1 MNDLLPWLRGFVPQP
16 ILAPWRERLLACVG
30 AALGLL
36 ATAWFS
42 RLAFGDVNP
51 WFIAPMGA
59 SAVLLFAVPASPL
72 AQPWAIFGGNLVSA
86 LVGVS
91 CAMLIPDA
99 SAAAAFAVALAIGA
113 MFLLRCLHPPGG
125 AVAFTAVLG
134 GPSVSALGYGFAFS
148 PVAVNSLFLVL
159 AALVFNNLLR
169 HHRYPH
175 QAHAP
180 GNRHGTADPAPSD
193 RLGFTRA
200 DLEGAL
206 KDYDELLD
214 VSEDDLEQIFHSVEL
229 RAYRRRRGAVRCG
242 DIMSRDL
249 VIAHPSMALAH
260 AWRLLNEHELRA
272 LPVVDEM
279 NVLLGIIT
287 LRDLIAPPDG
297 GSPRLRSPQLVSDMM
312 SREVQ
317 VARPEQSVADLIPL
331 FSDDGFHHLP
341 VVDQRQRV
349 VGMVTQTDLVAALF
363 RNTLDE
369 GTRPA

>member
-1 MNDLLPWLRGFVPQP
+1 MMNDLLPWLRGFAPQP
-16 ILAPWRERLLACVG
+16 ILAPWRERVLACVG
-30 AALGLL
+30 AAVGLL

-86 LVGVS
+86 LIGVS
-91 CAMLIPDA
+91 CAILIPDP

-113 MFLLRCLHPPGG
+113 MFVLRCLHPPGG

-134 GPSVSALGYGFAFS
+134 GPSVTALGYGFAFS

-175 QAHAP
+175 QVHAP
-180 GNRHGTADPAPSD
+180 GTAPQQ

-200 DLEGAL
+200 DLEGAI

-214 VSEDDLEQIFHSVEL
+214 VSEDDLEQIFHNVEL
-229 RAYRRRRGAVRCG
+229 RAFRRRSGTARCG

-249 VIAHPSMALAH
+249 VVAHPSMTPAQAWQLLDQH
-260 AWRLLNEHELRA
+260 ALRA
-272 LPVVDEM
+272 LPVVSEI
-279 NVLLGIIT
+279 NVLVGIIT
-287 LRDLIAPPDG
+287 LRELIAQPDDKV
-297 GSPRLRSPQLVSDMM
+297 PRLRDATCVSDLM

-317 VARPEQSVADLIPL
+317 VARPGHSVADLIPM
-331 FSDDGFHHLP
+331 FSDEGFHHLP
-341 VVDQRQRV
+341 VVDECRRV

-363 RNTLDE
+363 RNKLDE
-369 GTRPA
+369 GALPV

>member
-30 AALGLL
+30 AAVGLL

-86 LVGVS
+86 LIGVS
-91 CAMLIPDA
+91 CAILIPDP

-134 GPSVSALGYGFAFS
+134 GPSVTALGYGFAFS

-175 QAHAP
+175 QVHAA
-180 GNRHGTADPAPSD
+180 GNSHGTADPAPQD

-200 DLEGAL
+200 DLEGAI
-206 KDYDELLD
+206 KDYDALLD
-214 VSEDDLEQIFHSVEL
+214 VSEDDLEQIFHNVEL
-229 RAYRRRRGAVRCG
+229 RAYRRRSGTARCG

-249 VIAHPSMALAH
+249 VVAHPEMTPAQAWQLLDKH
-260 AWRLLNEHELRA
+260 ALRA
-272 LPVVDEM
+272 LPVVSGI
-279 NVLLGIIT
+279 NVLMGIIT
-287 LRDLIAPPDG
+287 LRDLIAQPDDQP
-297 GSPRLRSPQLVSDMM
+297 PRLRGARFVSDLM

-317 VARPEQSVADLIPL
+317 VARPEQAVADLIPM
-331 FSDDGFHHLP
+331 FSDEGFHHLP
-341 VVDQRQRV
+341 VVDERRRV

-363 RNTLDE
+363 RNKLDE
-369 GTRPA
+369 GALPA

>member
-1 MNDLLPWLRGFVPQP
+1 MHRLLPWLRGFVPQP

-30 AALGLL
+30 AAVGLL
-36 ATAWFS
+36 ATSWFS
-42 RLAFGDVNP
+42 RLAFGDDNP

-72 AQPWAIFGGNLVSA
+72 AQPWAIVGGNFVSA
-86 LVGVS
+86 LIGVS
-91 CAMLIPDA
+91 CAILIPDP

-113 MFLLRCLHPPGG
+113 MFLLRFLHPPGG

-134 GPSVSALGYGFAFS
+134 GPSVTALGYGFAIS
-148 PVAVNSLFLVL
+148 PVTANSLFLVL

-175 QAHAP
+175 QVHAP
-180 GNRHGTADPAPSD
+180 GNSHGTSDPAPQH

-200 DLEGAL
+200 DLEAAI

-214 VSEDDLEQIFHSVEL
+214 VSEDDLEQIFHDVEL
-229 RAYRRRRGAVRCG
+229 RAYRRRSGTARCG

-249 VIAHPSMALAH
+249 VVAHPEMSPAQAWQLLDKH
-260 AWRLLNEHELRA
+260 ALRA
-272 LPVVDEM
+272 LPVVSEA
-279 NVLLGIIT
+279 NVLMGMIT
-287 LRDLIAPPDG
+287 LRDLVAAPGDG
-297 GSPRLRSPQLVSDMM
+297 MPQLRATQHVSDLM
-312 SREVQ
+312 RHAVQ
-317 VARPEQSVADLIPL
+317 VARPEQPVADLVPL
-331 FSDDGFHHLP
+331 FSDQGFHHLP
-341 VVDQRQRV
+341 VVDARQRV

-369 GTRPA
+369 GTHPA